1 MRLDRLDLVAY
12 GPFTNVS
19 IDFDRAA
26 GLHVVFGPNEAGKS
40 SALRAVGDLLFG
52 VPAQT
57 ADNFLHPYDAL
68 RIRASISARDG
79 RTLELVRRKGRS
91 GSDLLDAAG
100 HALARDVLVP
110 FLGGA
115 ERDFFERSFGL
126 DPGRLAEGAM
136 DLLRSGGDVGRAV
149 LQATSGLSGLSARL
163 DAIEA
168 EAGNLFRERG
178 KTQAINASLA
188 RLKELERET
197 KEQSQSAES
206 WRSLDEELAKVR
218 LEVARLLELRTANEV
233 EWQRL
238 SRIQRALPLLARRA
252 RAQSALERLAG
263 VPVLSAEFD
272 RTGQLAREELLRA
285 ATAEEGLARDVE
297 SLEKEVSRFPAAGKI
312 LERAARI
319 EELHLECGTMREF
332 LKDLP
337 KRDAELREATAQAAR
352 LAAEIAP
359 ALGLDALLEAPPSR
373 PARKALRAS
382 AGRARGLR
390 DSLARE
396 ERELAAARES
406 IRAAKE
412 KLSSLGPAVDPA
424 PLAKALQDCRRG
436 GDPVEGLE
444 KAERAER
451 KARKALDES
460 LASLPGWAP
469 RGADAL
475 AALAAAP
482 EALIDAFQ
490 KRFAAL
496 EKDEG
501 DLASARSS
509 LAAQRADLESERG
522 RLAARGALPTR
533 EAVGGARERRT
544 KGWRLVRRVYVDREP
559 GAEDEARL
567 FDPERPLVEAFERS
581 VETADVA
588 ADRLVDS
595 AAIAAE
601 DAELV
606 RQLRKIDEALAEC
619 GRRGEELGARRSA
632 LESEWRAAWPADG
645 IPPGPPAAM
654 KEWLRARS
662 RALEHL
668 EAHRAAAA
676 EVDVARSAL
685 DRARGAL
692 VAAAALV
699 RPGGPP
705 PPAAYL
711 AAEAFVEE
719 MRRGLEK
726 ASVERGKLEAAIETA
741 TAKAASLEAAA
752 AQARAALEEWKASWG
767 EEVRVLW
774 RPATVS
780 TEEVEGILEACDEF
794 DALAGRVPGLRDRVQ
809 KMQSRLEEFAAS
821 VGTLCAE
828 VAPDLRQSE
837 AVVAATA
844 LFERF
849 AAEREAEG
857 KRARDRESLAKGRV
871 KLAEERG
878 KGEAARRKVEA
889 ICREAGCAGEAE
901 LSARLEQLAE
911 KRGVLKELEQAEN
924 ELVSV
929 GAGRSP
935 ADLAAECAGVDGD
948 ALPALLE
955 KAGDERKELDGK
967 IGTQHR
973 REGELG
979 QSLEAA
985 NGGDAAA
992 TRGQEAAGVRAR
1004 IEEDA
1009 RRWLRLRA
1017 CAFLLRRAIDGW
1029 RKENQDP
1036 LLVEATQLFSS
1047 LTGGRFVSLL
1057 AEVDDDGNPV
1067 IVAERAEGRRVPMSG
1082 LSDGTRDQLFLA
1094 LRLASVRR
1102 WAKDAEPLPF
1112 VADDLL
1118 VSFDDE
1124 RAAAALRTLAEFGR
1138 EVQVILFT
1146 HHRHVVDLAKA
1157 HLAPD
1162 VLRVHELK
1170 G

>member
-1 MRLDRLDLVAY
+1 M
-12 GPFTNVS
+12 
-19 IDFDRAA
+19 
-26 GLHVVFGPNEAGKS
+26 E
-40 SALRAVGDLLFG
+40 G
-52 VPAQT
+52 V
-57 ADNFLHPYDAL
+57 
-68 RIRASISARDG
+68 
-79 RTLELVRRKGRS
+79 
-91 GSDLLDAAG
+91 
-100 HALARDVLVP
+100 
-110 FLGGA
+110 
-115 ERDFFERSFGL
+115 
-126 DPGRLAEGAM
+126 
-136 DLLRSGGDVGRAV
+136 
-149 LQATSGLSGLSARL
+149 
-163 DAIEA
+163 
-168 EAGNLFRERG
+168 
-178 KTQAINASLA
+178 
-188 RLKELERET
+188 
-197 KEQSQSAES
+197 
-206 WRSLDEELAKVR
+206 
-218 LEVARLLELRTANEV
+218 
-233 EWQRL
+233 
-238 SRIQRALPLLARRA
+238 
-252 RAQSALERLAG
+252 
-263 VPVLSAEFD
+263 
-272 RTGQLAREELLRA
+272 
-285 ATAEEGLARDVE
+285 
-297 SLEKEVSRFPAAGKI
+297 
-312 LERAARI
+312 
-319 EELHLECGTMREF
+319 
-332 LKDLP
+332 
-337 KRDAELREATAQAAR
+337 
-352 LAAEIAP
+352 
-359 ALGLDALLEAPPSR
+359 
-373 PARKALRAS
+373 
-382 AGRARGLR
+382 
-390 DSLARE
+390 
-396 ERELAAARES
+396 
-406 IRAAKE
+406 
-412 KLSSLGPAVDPA
+412 
-424 PLAKALQDCRRG
+424 
-436 GDPVEGLE
+436 E

-544 KGWRLVRRVYVDREP
+544 KGWRLVRRVHVEREP

-581 VETADVA
+581 VEAADGA

-645 IPPGPPAAM
+645 CPARPAGRDEGVAAGEEPGAGATGGAP
-654 KEWLRARS
+654 RRRGRGRR
-662 RALEHL
+662 RALG
-668 EAHRAAAA
+668 ARPG
-676 EVDVARSAL
+676 ARSA
-685 DRARGAL
+685 RRGRHARL
-692 VAAAALV
+692 

-711 AAEAFVEE
+711 AAGAFVEE
-719 MRRGLEK
+719 MRRGLRRPP
-726 ASVERGKLEAAIETA
+726 SRGGKLEAAIETA

-774 RPATVS
+774 RPASVS

-794 DALAGRVPGLRDRVQ
+794 DGLAGRVPGLRDRVQ
-809 KMQSRLEEFAAS
+809 KMQSRLEEFAAA
-821 VGTLCAE
+821 VGTVSAE
-828 VAPDLRQSE
+828 VAPDLRESE
-837 AVVAATA
+837 AVVAAAA
-844 LFERF
+844 LNERL

-857 KRARDRESLAKGRV
+857 KRARDRESLAKRRV

-929 GAGRSP
+929 GAGR
-935 ADLAAECAGVDGD
+935 
-948 ALPALLE
+948 ALPRTSQPSAPAWTATPSRRSSRRRGRAE
-955 KAGDERKELDGK
+955 GA
-967 IGTQHR
+967 R
-973 REGELG
+973 REDGR
-979 QSLEAA
+979 
-985 NGGDAAA
+985 A
-992 TRGQEAAGVRAR
+992 TQARGRAGAEPRGRTAGTRPPRAGRRPRASRAR

-1017 CAFLLRRAIDGW
+1017 SAFLLRRAIDGW
-1029 RKENQDP
+1029 RRENQDP

-1047 LTGGRFVSLL
+1047 LTGRRFVSLL

-1082 LSDGTRDQLFLA
+1082 LDDGTRDQLFLA

-1124 RAAAALRTLAEFGR
+1124 RAAAALQTLAEFGR

-1146 HHRHVVDLAKA
+1146 TTATSSTSRR
-1157 HLAPD
+1157 PISPPTFS
-1162 VLRVHELK
+1162 
-1170 G
+1170 GCTS